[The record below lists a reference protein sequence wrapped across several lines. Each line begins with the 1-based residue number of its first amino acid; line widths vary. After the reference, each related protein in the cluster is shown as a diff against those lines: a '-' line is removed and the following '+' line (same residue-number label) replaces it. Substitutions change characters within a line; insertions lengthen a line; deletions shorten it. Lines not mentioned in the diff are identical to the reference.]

1 MSLKRF
7 AKDTAIY
14 GIATVL
20 PRVINI
26 LLLRLF
32 TDEMKTAQ
40 FSDATYFWIF
50 ASFFNVILT
59 YGMETAF
66 FRFFTKLNE
75 DKKVINTAFTSIL
88 ISSFIFLSIIL
99 LFRNN
104 IAGILDFN
112 VKYFTIMVWVTI
124 LDTLIV
130 IPYAF
135 LRVTNRPVRFAFYKI
150 SNIFLYV
157 LAIIFFFKLLPY
169 LTNYNSNFGAFFQ
182 NNNNAVYIFYSTLF
196 ASAMTFLL
204 FLPVIKKFKLSIDKN
219 IWFKMLKYGLPIMIA
234 GIAYIINENLDKYL
248 LRRMISPDV
257 MGAYAATYKIG
268 VFMTLY
274 ITAFRL
280 GAEPFFF
287 SHSKEHDAK
296 QKYAKILLWFTIVG
310 SVFYVFIVS
319 YMDLISSFFIRKP
332 EYFITI
338 SIVPIILIANLMLG
352 IYYNLTIWYKLT
364 DRTKFGMYLSILGA
378 IITITINIVLIP
390 IYGFMASAWATL
402 IAYSTM
408 TVVSYLLGRKY
419 YKVPY
424 NLGKI
429 IFYLVLSSI
438 FSFVIFNYFY
448 NDLIIKTGIFLIFI
462 ATVLILEKKELIQI
476 IKS

>member
-66 FRFFTKLNE
+66 FRFFTKLNK

-157 LAIIFFFKLLPY
+157 IAIIFFFKLLPY

>member
-1 MSLKRF
+1 MSLKKF

-20 PRVINI
+20 PRIINI

-32 TDEMKTAQ
+32 TNEMKTAQ

-66 FRFFTKLNE
+66 FRFFTKLNK
-75 DKKVINTAFTSIL
+75 DKRVINTAFTSIL
-88 ISSFIFLSIIL
+88 ISSIIFLSLIL
-99 LFRNN
+99 LFRTN
-104 IAGILDFN
+104 IAHILDFN
-112 VKYFTIMVWVTI
+112 VRYFTIMVWVTI

-130 IPYAF
+130 IPYAY
-135 LRVTNRPVRFAFYKI
+135 LRVTNRPVRFAFYKTA
-150 SNIFLYV
+150 NILLYV
-157 LAIIFFFKLLPY
+157 IAIIFFFKLLPY
-169 LTNYNSNFGAFFQ
+169 LTNYNSTLGVFFQ
-182 NNNNAVYIFYSTLF
+182 NDNNAVYIFYSTLF
-196 ASAMTFLL
+196 ASAMTFIL
-204 FLPVIKKFKLSIDKN
+204 FSPIIKNFKLNVDKN
-219 IWFKMLKYGLPIMIA
+219 IWLKMIKYGFPIMIA
-234 GIAYIINENLDKYL
+234 GMAYIINENLDKYL
-248 LRRMISPDV
+248 LRRMVSPEI

-287 SHSKEHDAK
+287 SHSKEQDAK

-310 SVFYVFIVS
+310 SIFYVFIVA

-352 IYYNLTIWYKLT
+352 IYYNLTVWYKLT
-364 DRTKFGMYLSILGA
+364 DRTRFGMYLSILGA
-378 IITITINIVLIP
+378 IITILINVFLIP
-390 IYGFMASAWATL
+390 VYGFIASAWATL
-402 IAYSTM
+402 FAYGTM
-408 TVVSYLLGRKY
+408 TIVSYLLGRKY

-424 NLGKI
+424 KTGKI
-429 IFYLVLSSI
+429 IFYLILSSI

-448 NDLIIKTGIFLIFI
+448 NDLIIKTGIFLLYLGLLFVI
-462 ATVLILEKKELIQI
+462 ERKEL
-476 IKS
+476 KEFA

>member
-1 MSLKRF
+1 MSLKKF

-20 PRVINI
+20 PRIINI

-32 TDEMKTAQ
+32 TNEMKTAQ

-66 FRFFTKLNE
+66 FRFFTKLNK
-75 DKKVINTAFTSIL
+75 DKRVINTAFTSIL
-88 ISSFIFLSIIL
+88 ISSIIFLAIIL
-99 LFRNN
+99 LFRRE
-104 IAGILDFN
+104 IANILDFN
-112 VKYFTIMVWVTI
+112 AAYFTIMVWVTI

-130 IPYAF
+130 IPYAY
-135 LRVTNRPVRFAFYKI
+135 LRVTNRPIRFAFYKI
-150 SNIFLYV
+150 ANILLYV
-157 LAIIFFFKLLPY
+157 IAIIFFFKFLPY
-169 LTNYNSNFGAFFQ
+169 IANINPDFGAFLQ
-182 NNNNAVYIFYSTLF
+182 NDNNAVYIFYSTLF
-196 ASAMTFLL
+196 ASAMTFIL
-204 FLPVIKKFKLSIDKN
+204 FLPIIKNFKLNIDKN
-219 IWFKMLKYGLPIMIA
+219 IWLKMVKYGFPIMIA
-234 GIAYIINENLDKYL
+234 GMAYIINENLDKYL
-248 LRRMISPDV
+248 LRRMVSPEI

-287 SHSKEHDAK
+287 SHSKEQDAK

-310 SVFYVFIVS
+310 SVFYVFIS
-319 YMDLISSFFIRKP
+319 AYMDLISSFFIRKP

-364 DRTKFGMYLSILGA
+364 DRTRFGMYLSILGA
-378 IITITINIVLIP
+378 IITILINVFLIP
-390 IYGFMASAWATL
+390 VYGFIASAWATL
-402 IAYSTM
+402 FAYGTM
-408 TVVSYLLGRKY
+408 TIVSYLLGRKY

-424 NLGKI
+424 KTGKI
-429 IFYLVLSSI
+429 IFYLILSSI

-448 NDLIIKTGIFLIFI
+448 NDLIIKTGIFLLYLGLLFVI
-462 ATVLILEKKELIQI
+462 ERKEL
-476 IKS
+476 KEFA

>member
-1 MSLKRF
+1 MSLKKF

-20 PRVINI
+20 PRIINI

-32 TDEMKTAQ
+32 TNEMKTAQ

-66 FRFFTKLNE
+66 FRFFTKLNK
-75 DKKVINTAFTSIL
+75 DKRVINTAFTSIL
-88 ISSFIFLSIIL
+88 ISSIIFLSLIL
-99 LFRNN
+99 LFRTN
-104 IAGILDFN
+104 IAHILDFN
-112 VKYFTIMVWVTI
+112 VRYFTIMVWVTI

-130 IPYAF
+130 IPYAY
-135 LRVTNRPVRFAFYKI
+135 LRVTNRPIRFAFYKI
-150 SNIFLYV
+150 ANILLYV
-157 LAIIFFFKLLPY
+157 IAIIFFFKLLPY
-169 LTNYNSNFGAFFQ
+169 LTNYNSTLGAFFQ
-182 NNNNAVYIFYSTLF
+182 NDNNAVYIFYSTLF
-196 ASAMTFLL
+196 ASAMTFIL
-204 FLPVIKKFKLSIDKN
+204 FLPIIKNFKLNIDKN
-219 IWFKMLKYGLPIMIA
+219 IWLKMVKYGFPIMIA
-234 GIAYIINENLDKYL
+234 GMAYIINENLDKYL
-248 LRRMISPDV
+248 LRRMVSPEI

-287 SHSKEHDAK
+287 SHSKEQDAK

-310 SVFYVFIVS
+310 SVFYVFIVA

-364 DRTKFGMYLSILGA
+364 DRTRFGMYLSILGA
-378 IITITINIVLIP
+378 IITILINVFLIP
-390 IYGFMASAWATL
+390 VYGFIASAWATL
-402 IAYSTM
+402 FAYGTM
-408 TVVSYLLGRKY
+408 TIVSYLLGRKY

-424 NLGKI
+424 KTGKI

-448 NDLIIKTGIFLIFI
+448 NDLIIKTGIFLLYLGLLFVI
-462 ATVLILEKKELIQI
+462 ERKEL
-476 IKS
+476 KEFA

>member
-1 MSLKRF
+1 MSLKKF

-32 TDEMKTAQ
+32 TNEMKTAQ

-66 FRFFTKLNE
+66 FRFFTKLNK
-75 DKKVINTAFTSIL
+75 DKNVINTAFTSIL
-88 ISSFIFLSIIL
+88 ISSFIFLVIIL
-99 LFRNN
+99 LFRYN
-104 IAGILDFN
+104 IADILNFN
-112 VKYFTIMVWVTI
+112 VKYFTIMIWVTI

-150 SNIFLYV
+150 SNILLYV

-169 LTNYNSNFGAFFQ
+169 LTTYNSRFGTFFH
-182 NNNNAVYIFYSTLF
+182 NNNAVYIFYSTLF
-196 ASAMTFLL
+196 ASTMTFIL
-204 FLPVIKKFKLSIDKN
+204 FLPIIKNFKLKIDTV
-219 IWFKMLKYGLPIMIA
+219 IWIKMLRYGLPIMIA
-234 GIAYIINENLDKYL
+234 GLAYIINENLDKYL
-248 LRRMISPDV
+248 LRNMVSPEI

-268 VFMTLY
+268 VIMTLY

-287 SHSKEHDAK
+287 SHSKEKDAK
-296 QKYAKILLWFTIVG
+296 QKYAKILLWFTITG
-310 SVFYVFIVS
+310 SIIYVFIVA

-352 IYYNLTIWYKLT
+352 IYYNLAIWYKLT

-378 IITITINIVLIP
+378 VITILLNIFLIP
-390 IYGFMASAWATL
+390 VYGFIASAWTTL
-402 IAYSTM
+402 FAYGTM
-408 TVVSYLLGRKY
+408 AIVSYFLGKKY

-424 NLGKI
+424 RPGKI

-448 NDLIIKTGIFLIFI
+448 NDLIIKTVIFI
-462 ATVLILEKKELIQI
+462 IFILIVFLLERREFSSIRTE
-476 IKS
+476 

>member
-1 MSLKRF
+1 MSLKKF

-20 PRVINI
+20 PRIINI

-32 TDEMKTAQ
+32 TNEMKTAQ

-66 FRFFTKLNE
+66 FRFFTKLN
-75 DKKVINTAFTSIL
+75 KNKRVINTAFTSIL
-88 ISSFIFLSIIL
+88 ISSVAFLSLIL
-99 LFRNN
+99 LFRFN
-104 IAGILDFN
+104 IAHILDFN
-112 VKYFTIMVWVTI
+112 VRYFTIMVWVTI

-130 IPYAF
+130 IPYAY
-135 LRVTNRPVRFAFYKI
+135 LRVTNRPIRFAFYKI
-150 SNIFLYV
+150 SNILLYV
-157 LAIIFFFKLLPY
+157 IAIIFFFKFLPFIADK
-169 LTNYNSNFGAFFQ
+169 NPDFGAFFQ
-182 NNNNAVYIFYSTLF
+182 NDNNAVYIFYSTLF
-196 ASAMTFLL
+196 ASAMTFIL
-204 FLPVIKKFKLSIDKN
+204 FLPIIKNFKLNIDKS
-219 IWFKMLKYGLPIMIA
+219 IWLKMIKYGLPIMIA
-234 GIAYIINENLDKYL
+234 GMAYIINENLDKYL
-248 LRRMISPDV
+248 LRRMVGPDI

-287 SHSKEHDAK
+287 SHSKVQDAK

-310 SVFYVFIVS
+310 SVFYVFIVA

-364 DRTKFGMYLSILGA
+364 DRTRFGMYLSILGA
-378 IITITINIVLIP
+378 IITILINVLLIP
-390 IYGFMASAWATL
+390 VYGFIASAWATL
-402 IAYSTM
+402 FAYGTM
-408 TVVSYLLGRKY
+408 TIVSYLLGRKY

-424 NLGKI
+424 KTGKI
-429 IFYLVLSSI
+429 ILYLVLSSI

-448 NDLIIKTGIFLIFI
+448 HDLIIKTGIFLLYLTLLF
-462 ATVLILEKKELIQI
+462 ILERKEL
-476 IKS
+476 KEFV